1 MLTLNEARK
10 HLRLDETE
18 EDDAY
23 LNALIAGIQ
32 IRIEELISAYR
43 NKKSTKSPS
52 ELEKAIASEHPPKR
66 SFVVDDALKISAKLF
81 LDQLYNNRSAVS
93 DVNLSVVPYGAIFF
107 LKPKCEQPVG

>member
-32 IRIEELISAYR
+32 IRIEELISAQLF
-43 NKKSTKSPS
+43 PDQS